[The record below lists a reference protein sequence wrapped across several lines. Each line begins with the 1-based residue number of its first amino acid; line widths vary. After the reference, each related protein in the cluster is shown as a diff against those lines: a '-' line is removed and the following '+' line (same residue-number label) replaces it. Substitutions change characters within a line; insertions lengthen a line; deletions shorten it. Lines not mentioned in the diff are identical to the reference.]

1 MIQVNIHQA
10 KTHLSRLIQKAIE
23 GEEVVIAKGNK
34 PIVKLTQI
42 LNVPQ
47 IRKLG
52 SAQGKIHISDD
63 FNEPLD
69 DFASLQSIFEILK
82 GH

>member
-23 GEEVVIAKGNK
+23 GEEVIISKSNK

-42 LNVPQ
+42 FRISPN
-47 IRKLG
+47 RKLG
-52 SAQGKIHISDD
+52 SAKGMIHLSDD
-63 FNEPLD
+63 FNEPID
-69 DFASLQSIFEILK
+69 DFADYMN
-82 GH
+82 

>member
-1 MIQVNIHQA
+1 MIQVNIHHA
-10 KTHLSRLIQKAIE
+10 KTHLSRLIQKVIE

-42 LNVPQ
+42 LNTPPN
-47 IRKLG
+47 RKLG
-52 SAQGKIHISDD
+52 SAQGMIHLSDD

-69 DFASLQSIFEILK
+69 DFTEYMN
-82 GH
+82 

>member
-1 MIQVNIHQA
+1 MIQVNIHHA

-23 GEEVVIAKGNK
+23 GEEIIIAKGNK

-42 LNVPQ
+42 LNIPPN
-47 IRKLG
+47 RKLG
-52 SAQGKIHISDD
+52 SAQGKIQLSDD

-69 DFASLQSIFEILK
+69 DFAEYIN
-82 GH
+82 

>member
-1 MIQVNIHQA
+1 MIQVNIHNA
-10 KTHLSRLIQKAIE
+10 KTHLSRLIQK
-23 GEEVVIAKGNK
+23 EVVIAKGNK

-69 DFASLQSIFEILK
+69 DFAEYMN
-82 GH
+82 

>member
-1 MIQVNIHQA
+1 MIQVNIHNA
-10 KTHLSRLIQKAIE
+10 KTHLSKLIQKAIE

-47 IRKLG
+47 IRRLG

-69 DFASLQSIFEILK
+69 DFAEYMN
-82 GH
+82 

>member
-1 MIQVNIHQA
+1 MIQVNIHHA

-34 PIVKLTQI
+34 PIVKLIQI

-63 FNEPLD
+63 FNEPLN
-69 DFASLQSIFEILK
+69 DFTEYM
-82 GH
+82 G

>member
-1 MIQVNIHQA
+1 MIQVNIHNA
-10 KTHLSRLIQKAIE
+10 KTHLSRLIQKEIE

-42 LNVPQ
+42 PNVPQ

-69 DFASLQSIFEILK
+69 DFAEYMN
-82 GH
+82 

>member
-1 MIQVNIHQA
+1 MIQVNIHNA
-10 KTHLSRLIQKAIE
+10 KTHLSKLIQKAIE

-69 DFASLQSIFEILK
+69 DFAEYMN
-82 GH
+82 